1 MSGLFFGFLSY
12 KPQMLIFPFIFL
24 VCLRKWKILLWTIIS
39 SIFICLISGIIFGF
53 DTWINFTKSFFVTSP
68 ALIEKDWINVA
79 AVQPSFLSF
88 LKLLGININLVYI
101 IFILNLLFVIY
112 VIRYIWKKD
121 SNSSLKIS
129 AFVIAII
136 LTIPYFIQ
144 YDLMLLSIS
153 FVLIISDFYKN
164 GSKMYEKFICF
175 LLWIMPLLNCTIV
188 NLTKIQICPATL
200 YIVLIMIILRVNN
213 PKRSTIKI

>member
-1 MSGLFFGFLSY
+1 
-12 KPQMLIFPFIFL
+12 MLIFPFIFL

-39 SIFICLISGIIFGF
+39 SIFICLISVLFLDLILGLIYKI
-53 DTWINFTKSFFVTSP
+53 FFVTSP

-88 LKLLGININLVYI
+88 LKLLGINKNLVYI

-200 YIVLIMIILRVNN
+200 YIVLIMIILRVNK
-213 PKRSTIKI
+213 PKRSTIKIE